1 MTTAKSKV
9 LKKKYEG
16 SKVDKYL
23 DKKLGYKED
32 SKKDEKVD
40 KHMAKLLKEKED

>member
-1 MTTAKSKV
+1 MTPKSKV

-23 DKKLGYKED
+23 DKKMGYKEGG
-32 SKKDEKVD
+32 KKDEATD
-40 KHMAKLLKEKED
+40 KHMAKLLKMKED